1 MHGAERDA
9 LSCGAADGAD
19 RAGAVDG
26 AGGACS
32 ARDSAEDDD
41 AGGDCSSGNGRAAVG
56 EYRLG
61 ARFLFK
67 TEVVWLGRD
76 SAFELCHIC

>member
-56 EYRLG
+56 ELQALVR
-61 ARFLFK
+61 AF
-67 TEVVWLGRD
+67 V
-76 SAFELCHIC
+76 SAFVGVS